1 VKERRKTMKK
11 IALLALISSAALFA
25 CSGDDKQNDGGT
37 DASSDVN
44 NNPDVAKTDAGDSGG
59 NPAPP
64 ALKTTQVDRMGR
76 PAINTALNHVFDP
89 TSAAGTAKDAYNAD
103 KNQAGWTT
111 YAGEFAKNLPVFD
124 ALDTATL
131 PGDGCGNQAGYQIAK
146 TYNTLAGL
154 AADDRL
160 YLKTDATTCNTYLG
174 VELAATNIV
183 PNTDCGGRTLKYDVI
198 DATYGAVSG
207 VLTGVPD
214 GISAD
219 TTKTGGTTF
228 PYLAPAP

>member
-1 VKERRKTMKK
+1 MKK
-11 IALLALISSAALFA
+11 IALFALITGAACLVA
-25 CSGDDKQNDGGT
+25 CSSDDNNNNDGGKDGST
-37 DASSDVN
+37 NDVQTNDVQTNDAS
-44 NNPDVAKTDAGDSGG
+44 DSGG

-64 ALKTTQVDRMGR
+64 TLKTQVDRMGR
-76 PAINTALNHVFDP
+76 PAINTALNHVFDT

-103 KNQAGWTT
+103 SVQTHWTT
-111 YAGEFAKNLPVFD
+111 YVPEFASNLGIFD
-124 ALDTATL
+124 ALDKT
-131 PGDGCGNQAGYQIAK
+131 CGNAAGFAIAG
-146 TYNTLAGL
+146 TYNTLGGL

-160 YLKTDATTCNTYLG
+160 YLKTDATTCTTYLA
-174 VELAATNIV
+174 VELNATNIQA
-183 PNTDCGGRTLKYDVI
+183 NADCGGRKLNYDVI
-198 DATYGAVSG
+198 DLTYGAVSG